1 MGAGKNRVEP
11 CHEYFSFGFAMTFYT
26 WPLIDLLCRY
36 LHIVCATLLVGG
48 TLFYEMVVPIA
59 IDELST
65 PQQLLVIARAR
76 WVFKWI
82 VWLSAGTILLSG
94 IVSTATHWTQYN
106 NEPER
111 IYRTDVPPRFGA
123 PPALPVQVPPAGK
136 AGWWWAAHAST
147 GVIAVLIALG
157 LTIGKTPPSQPIRW
171 MRLNLVILLL
181 VMFLATA
188 TRHARLQSEQR
199 REVPNA
205 PPGMRGG

>member
-1 MGAGKNRVEP
+1 MIP
-11 CHEYFSFGFAMTFYT
+11 IL
-26 WPLIDLLCRY
+26 WILIDLLSRY

-82 VWLSAGTILLSG
+82 VWLSTATIVISG
-94 IVSTATHWTQYN
+94 IISTTNHWKQYN
-106 NEPER
+106 SEPER
-111 IYRTDVPPRFGA
+111 IYRLDQPPRMGA
-123 PPALPVQVPPAGK
+123 APEAAVKVPPAGR

-147 GVIAVLIALG
+147 GLVAVLIALS
-157 LTIGKTPPSQPIRW
+157 LTIGKVPPSQPIRW

-188 TRHARLQSEQR
+188 TRHARLQSDQR
-199 REVPNA
+199 RVVPSE
-205 PPGMRGG
+205 PPEMREF

>member
-1 MGAGKNRVEP
+1 MIPIV
-11 CHEYFSFGFAMTFYT
+11 
-26 WPLIDLLCRY
+26 WILIDLLSRY

-65 PQQLLVIARAR
+65 AQQLLVIARAR

-82 VWLSAGTILLSG
+82 VWLSAATILLSG
-94 IVSTATHWTQYN
+94 IISSARHWPQYN
-106 NEPER
+106 QPER
-111 IYRTDVPPRFGA
+111 VYRIDATPGLGA
-123 PPALPVQVPPAGK
+123 APSMPIAVPPAGR

-147 GVIAVLIALG
+147 GVVAVLIALS
-157 LTIGKTPPSQPIRW
+157 LTIGKVPPSQPIRW

-199 REVPNA
+199 RAVPA
-205 PPGMRGG
+205 EPPELRET